1 MEEMIRIIAAALI
14 PMFEEDE
21 PDPNNATWGVLFM
34 SFILA
39 AIAVALL
46 LSD

>member
-1 MEEMIRIIAAALI
+1 MEEAIRIIMAALL
-14 PMFEEDE
+14 PLFEEDE
-21 PDPNNATWGVLFM
+21 PDPGNATWGVLFM

-39 AIAVALL
+39 AIAAALL